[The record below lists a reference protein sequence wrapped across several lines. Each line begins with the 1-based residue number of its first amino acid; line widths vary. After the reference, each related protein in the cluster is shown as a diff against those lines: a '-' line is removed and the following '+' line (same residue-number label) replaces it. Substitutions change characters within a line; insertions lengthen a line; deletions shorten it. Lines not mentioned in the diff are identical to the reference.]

1 MQQQFLIPHNV
12 GSYTFNNEI
21 EENKWTAFDQQ
32 TNNEVFIQL
41 ISKKDYQTPD
51 VSSKL
56 SKYTEYMKDLNS
68 KYFSRCLNSFEDKRF
83 YYFVFEKPEGITLNE
98 YVFRNRGKI
107 TEEYIKTF
115 FTNLISSFQEMIN
128 NNVQFSI
135 TYNNIFVKN
144 CNVFNLKEF
153 KLTIVPYMMKYA
165 VNPSFVFEAPE
176 VLFGKIKDSVS
187 NVWTCGI
194 LLYYITTGSI
204 PFSVTPFNQDDF
216 QKVILNSEIQVP
228 LYVPS
233 EIKDLL
239 IRTIVKNPSCRI
251 KFDQLFDHFWLN
263 KESVRQTAK
272 TYSHIDMD
280 QFPTLWAQPNF
291 LKECPKN
298 DFARTHKINIQVV
311 SKPKSSR
318 FHIEKVTKQ

>member
-1 MQQQFLIPHNV
+1 MQQQFLIPHNI
-12 GSYTFNNEI
+12 GSYTFNNEV

-32 TNNEVFIQL
+32 TNKEVFIQL
-41 ISKKDYQTPD
+41 VSKKDYQTPD
-51 VSSKL
+51 ASSKL
-56 SKYTEYMKDLNS
+56 MKYAETVKNLNS
-68 KYFSRCLNSFEDKRF
+68 KYFSKCLESFEDKRYF
-83 YYFVFEKPEGITLNE
+83 YYVFEKPEGITLNE

-107 TEEYIKTF
+107 TEEYIKEF
-115 FTNLISSFQEMIN
+115 FTNLISSFQDMIN

-153 KLTIVPYMMKYA
+153 KLIIVPYMMKYI
-165 VNPSFVFEAPE
+165 VNPSFIFEAPE
-176 VLFGKIKDSVS
+176 VLLGKIKDSIS

-194 LLYYITTGSI
+194 LLYYITTGTI
-204 PFSVTPFNQDDF
+204 PFSVTPFNQNEF
-216 QKVILNSEIQVP
+216 QKIILNVEIQIP

-239 IRTIVKNPSCRI
+239 VRTIVKNPSSRI
-251 KFDQLFDHFWLN
+251 KFNQLFEHFWLN

-272 TYSHIDMD
+272 TYSHIDME

-291 LKECPKN
+291 LREMPKD
-298 DFARTHKINIQVV
+298 DFGRSPKIKVQIV

-318 FHIEKVTKQ
+318 FHIEKIPRQ